1 MDPPLRDAQ
10 VRLEPAEQAAKEANA
25 CEAGVSIKPGAQAP
39 GSKRNTFSSPR
50 MRATE
55 RLRLNDF
62 ADKQLSPIS
71 WAHDSLH
78 YDPGAYAPGFM
89 LPPASQALISGVPIS
104 HVIRP
109 TLLNDLC
116 VFFEPNT
123 VALRNLTRM

>member
-1 MDPPLRDAQ
+1 M
-10 VRLEPAEQAAKEANA
+10 PAEQVAKEAKA

-89 LPPASQALISGVPIS
+89 LTPASQALTSACFAGFNQRRSDIACHPS
-104 HVIRP
+104 
-109 TLLNDLC
+109 
-116 VFFEPNT
+116 NT
-123 VALRNLTRM
+123 PQ